1 MARNALFIMV
11 LFLTGCM
18 STYVKLD
25 VTATDNIN
33 LNQFNE
39 PLPVVLKVYQL
50 TDIQA
55 FKNSTFEQLW
65 KSDKS
70 ILANTLVT
78 VEERTVNPSDRIK
91 IEFEQAESAKYV
103 AFVALFRDRTGG
115 NWRAFYDLNDWPVP
129 LSTSLDIEITSNS
142 LRLPEVEEDK

>member
-65 KSDKS
+65 NQTNQFWLTLWSRWKS
-70 ILANTLVT
+70 A
-78 VEERTVNPSDRIK
+78 P
-91 IEFEQAESAKYV
+91 
-103 AFVALFRDRTGG
+103 
-115 NWRAFYDLNDWPVP
+115 
-129 LSTSLDIEITSNS
+129 
-142 LRLPEVEEDK
+142 